1 MDEILKEYKQ
11 LQNLIVERCEGKIP
25 AISAEL
31 LVSRME
37 RFSGLLE
44 TSLIDIRKKFDD
56 RGAEND
62 LLRSLLGV
70 PLEPTKAKLIEA
82 NAEIQFLRG
91 QLAALNGEFKRL
103 QQQEQ
108 HLEVRQELNKRDS
121 ELGVL
126 DRQALRAKF
135 EAEAEIIRQ
144 RFLQLQEQYT
154 KLLGQKEAEKAAIAN
169 TIPGIDQEA
178 RHKVKEELRQVGLKL
193 RAICSSVIGSSQY
206 CIERWDKVKEKRLS
220 TRFSKLIGL
229 DKLMRIATGSFDDLI
244 ADLALIKKNSGEM
257 IRTIDTYVSLLDDL
271 RPEFANVDIRKLID
285 EARKHGTDT
294 VRARK
299 LVVTWPSEKKY
310 PVFVSDPK
318 ILGEIIDIVITN
330 ALEAL
335 PEEGKLDIMGLF
347 TDTSLELRFSDNG
360 PGITLS
366 DRDKL
371 FKPFFTTKPGHAGLG
386 LYRAG
391 RLAFVLGGSL
401 RCERPGSG
409 SEFVLHIPS
418 HTTQGKP

>member
-1 MDEILKEYKQ
+1 MDEILNEYKQ
-11 LQNLIVERCEGKIP
+11 LQSLIVERCEGRVP
-25 AISAEL
+25 AVSAEL
-31 LVSRME
+31 MVARME
-37 RFSGLLE
+37 RFAGLLD
-44 TSLIDIRKKFDD
+44 SAVRGLQKKYED

-70 PLEPTKAKLIEA
+70 PEGSLKAKLVEA
-82 NAEIQFLRG
+82 NVEIQFLRG
-91 QLAALNGEFKRL
+91 QLSALNSEFKRL

-108 HLEVRQELNKRDS
+108 QLEVRQELNKRDTEKS
-121 ELGVL
+121 VL
-126 DRQALRAKF
+126 ERESARVKF

-154 KLLGQKEAEKAAIAN
+154 KLLGEKEAEKTAIAN

-220 TRFSKLIGL
+220 TRFSKIIGL

-257 IRTIDTYVSLLDDL
+257 IHTIDTYVGLLDDI
-271 RPEFANVDIRKLID
+271 RPQYANVDIRKLID
-285 EARKHGTDT
+285 EARKHSIDI

-299 LVVTWPSEKKY
+299 IAVTWPSEKKY
-310 PVFVSDPK
+310 PVFNSDAK
-318 ILGEIIDIVITN
+318 ILGEILDAVISN

-347 TDTSLELRFSDNG
+347 TDNTVELRFSDNG
-360 PGITLS
+360 PGIALS

-371 FKPFFTTKPGHAGLG
+371 FKPFYTTKPGHAGLG

-401 RCERPGSG
+401 KCERPGSG
-409 SEFVLHIPS
+409 SEFVLYVPTHKGS
-418 HTTQGKP
+418 EK